1 MTREADFE
9 GENCMTSF
17 LHLSGVAA
25 AAIAFAAFAP
35 SALAEEAT
43 AVWTCQAVGAS
54 QPEPLGDREGHSLDV
69 GTYSCRVDGGLLSGG
84 VATGSDMWEWDGP
97 KAVRNL
103 LKRRDPQ
110 TRSSCG
116 VQRRNG
122 KYLADHDRRQGD
134 RLDGLGNWQIRPRD
148 RRLGAAGGQDKLL
161 DCKTNRPGDV
171 LGRAEVRLSHRTT
184 AARRERRLRRAASL
198 LYPGKPASLAGEAQ

>member
-43 AVWTCQAVGAS
+43 AVWTCQAVGNP

-69 GTYSCRVDGGLLSGG
+69 ETYSCRIDGGTLNGG
-84 VATGSDMWEWDGP
+84 VATGDGMWEWDGP
-97 KAVRNL
+97 KAVRI
-103 LKRRDPQ
+103 
-110 TRSSCG
+110 SSSG
-116 VQRRNG
+116 VIRKPGAVAAYSGGTGNISLIMTDGKVTGWTASGTG
-122 KYLADHDRRQGD
+122 KY
-134 RLDGLGNWQIRPRD
+134 
-148 RRLGAAGGQDKLL
+148 
-161 DCKTNRPGDV
+161 V
-171 LGRAEVRLSHRTT
+171 LGTGAW
-184 AARRERRLRRAASL
+184 A
-198 LYPGKPASLAGEAQ
+198 PLAGKTDSWTAKPTGPGMFSVEQKFD